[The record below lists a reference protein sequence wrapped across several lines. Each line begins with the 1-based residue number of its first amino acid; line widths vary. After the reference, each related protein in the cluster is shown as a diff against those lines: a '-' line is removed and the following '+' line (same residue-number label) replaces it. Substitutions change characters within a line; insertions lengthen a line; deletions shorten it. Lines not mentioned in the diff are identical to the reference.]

1 MLTPPKTLEVS
12 ERDVVAPGVDG
23 LPDMLTSKKR
33 LESRN
38 LELTQTLSYDNR
50 VRGGSDMT
58 PPKRLEVC
66 ERDVVAPRVD
76 GLPNMLTSPRRL
88 EARDLELTL
97 TLSYDNRVRGGT
109 DMLTPPK
116 RLEVCERD
124 VVGPGVD
131 GLPDMLTSPR
141 RIEACNF
148 NVVSPGDCGL

>member
-1 MLTPPKTLEVS
+1 LSEAFPRAPRRSDVFELTLTLSYDNRVGGGTEMLTPPKTLEVS

-66 ERDVVAPRVD
+66 ERDVVGP
-76 GLPNMLTSPRRL
+76 
-88 EARDLELTL
+88 
-97 TLSYDNRVRGGT
+97 
-109 DMLTPPK
+109 
-116 RLEVCERD
+116 EVH
-124 VVGPGVD
+124 

-141 RIEACNF
+141 RLEACNL